1 MSEYIYYGFFYVLGI
16 IFFSFFLKIK
26 TKIKKNKKI
35 NKKISSEMAKKIKE
49 DANSHRKLRENK
61 L

>member
-16 IFFSFFLKIK
+16 IFFSFFLRIK

-35 NKKISSEMAKKIKE
+35 NKKVYSEMAKKIKE
-49 DANSHRKLRENK
+49 DAKSHREIRDNK